1 MNSIRKL
8 IPFAL
13 VVAVMASCKVGQNYK
28 RPDIDF
34 PDTYHGGDSLRDS
47 LLQGKKN
54 MASVNW
60 KDFFKDST
68 LVVLI
73 DSALDNN
80 LDMRKGRMEMDIG
93 YQNLLQSKANFLPSL
108 GASPFKYNREYY
120 SEYYNNYGSNRARRN
135 HGDDIP
141 TTFYTERK
149 EYVSSLQASWELDI
163 WGKLRWQKEAARAE
177 YMKSQEFQKALQTA
191 LVAEVASTYLNMLM
205 LKSQL
210 TVSKRN
216 YELGKNT
223 LRIVELQFDAGETT
237 SLAVQQ
243 TKSQM
248 LRAKALIP
256 ELEREYAI
264 QETRLNEL
272 MGRSPQELD
281 VNHHLE
287 DITFDSTYQTGVPIA
302 LIQNRPD
309 IAASEYNLI
318 VSNARV
324 GITKAMKYPSLTI
337 SGGIGLNSYQIQH
350 FLDPLGAGFAM
361 LNGAI
366 FQPIF
371 QNRKLKTNHLIA
383 INEREISQLDFKEKI
398 INAVG
403 EVSNALVTI
412 EKLQERH
419 AIAAERLEV
428 TNKGVKDAFL
438 LFQGGYASYLEIINA
453 QEDAL
458 ENQMELVRLK
468 TQLAIANVEL
478 YRSLGGGWK

>member
-1 MNSIRKL
+1 MNSLKNIL
-8 IPFAL
+8 PLAL
-13 VVAVMASCKVGQNYK
+13 VVIAMAGCKVGQSYK
-28 RPDIDF
+28 RPEIDF
-34 PDTYHGGDSLRDS
+34 PDQYYGADSLRDS
-47 LLQGKKN
+47 LMTGKKP
-54 MASVNW
+54 MASVDW
-60 KDFFKDST
+60 KAYFKDSM
-68 LVVLI
+68 LVGLI
-73 DSALDNN
+73 DSALSNN
-80 LDMRKGRMEMDIG
+80 FDMQKMTKEIDIG
-93 YQNLLQSKANFLPSL
+93 YQNLQQSKANFLPSL

-141 TTFYTERK
+141 TSLYTERM
-149 EYVSSLQASWELDI
+149 EYVSSLQASWEIDI
-163 WGKLRWQKEAARAE
+163 WGKLRWQKEAARASF
-177 YMKSQEFQKALQTA
+177 MKTQEFRKAVQTA
-191 LVAEVASTYLNMLM
+191 LVSEVATTYLNMLM

-216 YELGKNT
+216 YELSKNT
-223 LRIVELQFDAGETT
+223 LRIVKLQYDAGETT

-243 TKSQM
+243 TESQM

-256 ELEREYAI
+256 DLERDYAI

-272 MGRSPQELD
+272 LGRSPRELD
-281 VNHHLE
+281 LVHHLE
-287 DITFDSTYQTGVPIA
+287 DITFDSTYQTGVPLE

-318 VSNARV
+318 ISNANV
-324 GITKAMKYPSLTI
+324 GVTQAMKYPSLTI
-337 SGGIGLNSYQIQH
+337 SGGVGLNSYQIEH
-350 FLDPLGAGFAM
+350 FLDPLGAGFAV

-383 INEREISQLDFKEKI
+383 VNKREIAQLDFKETI
-398 INAVG
+398 VGAVG

-412 EKLQERH
+412 EKLQEAH
-419 AIAAERLEV
+419 DIVEERLQV

-438 LFQGGYASYLEIINA
+438 LFQSGFASYLEIINA

-468 TQLAIANVEL
+468 TQLAIANIEL

>member
-1 MNSIRKL
+1 MNSLKNIL
-8 IPFAL
+8 PFAL
-13 VVAVMASCKVGQNYK
+13 AVMALASCKVGQNYK
-28 RPDIDF
+28 RPEMDF
-34 PDTYHGGDSLRDS
+34 PDQYYGADSLRDS
-47 LLQGKKN
+47 LMTGKKN

-60 KDFFKDST
+60 KAYFKDST
-68 LVVLI
+68 LVSLI

-80 LDMRKGRMEMDIG
+80 FDMQKMTKEIDIG
-93 YQNLLQSKANFLPSL
+93 YQNLQQSKANFLPSL

-141 TTFYTERK
+141 TTLYTERL
-149 EYVSSLQASWELDI
+149 EYVSSLQASWEIDI
-163 WGKLRWQKEAARAE
+163 WGKLRWQKEAARASF
-177 YMKSQEFQKALQTA
+177 MKTQEFKKALQTA
-191 LVAEVASTYLNMLM
+191 LVSEVATTYLNMLM

-216 YELGKNT
+216 YELSKNT
-223 LRIVELQFDAGETT
+223 LRIVKLQYDAGEAT

-243 TKSQM
+243 TESQM

-256 ELEREYAI
+256 DLERDYAI

-272 MGRSPQELD
+272 LGRSPQELEL
-281 VNHHLE
+281 VHHLE
-287 DITFDSTYQTGVPIA
+287 DITFDSTYQTGVPLE

-318 VSNARV
+318 ISNANV
-324 GITKAMKYPSLTI
+324 GVTQAMKYPSLTI
-337 SGGIGLNSYQIQH
+337 SGGVGLNSFQIEH

-383 INEREISQLDFKEKI
+383 INEREIAQLDFKETI
-398 INAVG
+398 IGAVG

-412 EKLQERH
+412 EKLQEAH
-419 AIAAERLEV
+419 DIVEERLQV
-428 TNKGVKDAFL
+428 TNKGVNDAFL
-438 LFQGGYASYLEIINA
+438 LFQSGFASYLEIINA

-468 TQLAIANVEL
+468 TQLAIANIEL